1 MIHTIRT
8 VAVGDQE
15 SKIDSPIILYRG
27 DREVEVEFTINGSKF
42 TFTNGG
48 NVIKSTNATHGQL
61 VINTPTGGKYVLRS
75 NRMSRWKSRIC
86 HHKRND

>member
-27 DREVEVEFTINGSKF
+27 DRVGHSKTTKVF
-42 TFTNGG
+42 
-48 NVIKSTNATHGQL
+48 
-61 VINTPTGGKYVLRS
+61 
-75 NRMSRWKSRIC
+75 
-86 HHKRND
+86 

>member
-42 TFTNGG
+42 TDR
-48 NVIKSTNATHGQL
+48 KS
-61 VINTPTGGKYVLRS
+61 VV
-75 NRMSRWKSRIC
+75 
-86 HHKRND
+86 